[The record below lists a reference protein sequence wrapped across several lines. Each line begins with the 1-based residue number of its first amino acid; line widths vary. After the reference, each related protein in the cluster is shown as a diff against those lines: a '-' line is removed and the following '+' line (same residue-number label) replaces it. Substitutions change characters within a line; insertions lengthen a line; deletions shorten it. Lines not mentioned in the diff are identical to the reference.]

1 MKTTKNP
8 YPLATF
14 FIFYTHHRGGRYTSF
29 ISVTVVTSTTTWILQ
44 YHHYNFVISH
54 FIYTFRHRESHTIY
68 TVDSIKHKAA
78 PLSSLDATS
87 FTITDNAIHS
97 TINTPLYD
105 SHTHIHTYNARTSF
119 SFSILTW
126 VQEAISQYRTGYI
139 NSMAVDCNKKILI
152 L

>member
-54 FIYTFRHRESHTIY
+54 FIYTFRHSDSHTIY
-68 TVDSIKHKAA
+68 TVDGIKHKAA
-78 PLSSLDATS
+78 PLSSQDATS

-97 TINTPLYD
+97 TLNDLMIFM
-105 SHTHIHTYNARTSF
+105 IHTCTFTHTMRGHPSLFPSSLEY
-119 SFSILTW
+119 
-126 VQEAISQYRTGYI
+126 
-139 NSMAVDCNKKILI
+139 KKQSVSTAQVI
-152 L
+152 